1 MTYRR
6 AYVPGIVAQARGL
19 RGPKGDA
26 GDITLIS
33 SVLSTYLSNYAA
45 TSHTHGS
52 VLGYNITGTFA
63 SGGLTLS
70 AAAPEAAA
78 NAVRTVAGGYISL
91 DTFGAFTTVSV
102 TGLQPAGAYLT
113 TAANS
118 THTHSNYITT
128 AANSTH
134 IHGGLVTVATIG
146 SNITHTSVSS
156 GLTLAIP
163 AYITTAPELWHSHTD
178 VMSISER
185 PNYFYTSNNTFANS
199 THIHGSVY
207 TVSVSGSNITNSSAS
222 SGLTL
227 GVPNYL
233 MGTHTH
239 GSVLGQNITA
249 VSASSGLTLSVA
261 APIPLANS
269 TRFLQ
274 AWELDTGGNTAGTLS
289 SLQGSKI
296 YFGGGSNITLSGDS
310 NTIWIDAGGG
320 LGNLSLGVL
329 NDTYSSTNIV
339 LYNGPQIAFSGHD
352 NITIY
357 TAESS
362 DSIGTYFMFSAAA
375 PGAATNSVHV
385 VSDGWL
391 ATTVSNGA
399 TTLKVTGL
407 DATAMHGSLSS
418 LYIPQSSAANLFLDA
433 NSTLLQ
439 IAGAYLT
446 TAANLA
452 HTHGNFVTTATAGT
466 AVVGSSSSNGFT
478 LGVPAFVTVGG
489 GGAQDWS
496 CSTTLGSGITV
507 VTGAATNTLSYGNF
521 LTTAANSTH
530 THGSLPSITGG
541 IGVSSN
547 SSAWSISIPAYLTT
561 AANSTHIHGTLYT
574 TNINGTSASNALSL
588 SVPAGSVYFS
598 NVATNNIT
606 FGSVTSGSSTTI
618 TAIAGG
624 GTGFAGTSFSTAGIT
639 GSRIAGAINTSGI
652 TLSVPNYLTTA
663 IGGGVALGNTVTIP
677 FTSGSVML
685 SGVNLTVNTS
695 SAGASQYLQISAPA
709 IGYLFFSNTNGHSW
723 SSSVNGVSTS
733 VYVIT

>member
-19 RGPKGDA
+19 RGPKGES

-33 SVLSTYLSNYAA
+33 SGLSTYLSNYAA

-63 SGGLTLS
+63 SSGLTLS

-78 NAVRTVAGGYISL
+78 NAVRTVAGGYVSL

-134 IHGGLVTVATIG
+134 THGGLVTVATAG
-146 SNITHTSVSS
+146 SNVTHTSVSN

-163 AYITTAPELWHSHTD
+163 AYITTAPALWHSHTD

-185 PNYFYTSNNTFANS
+185 PNYFYTSNKTFANS

-207 TVSVSGSNITNSSAS
+207 TASVSGSNITNSSAS

-227 GVPNYL
+227 GVPNYM

-274 AWELDTGGNTAGTLS
+274 AWELDTNGNTDGTLS

-296 YFGGGSNITLSGDS
+296 YFAGGSNITLSGDS

-329 NDTYSSTNIV
+329 NDTYSSTDIV
-339 LYNGPQIAFSGHD
+339 LYNGPQIAFSGH
-352 NITIY
+352 NNVTIY

-362 DSIGTYFMFSAAA
+362 DSIGTYFMFDAPA

-391 ATTVSNGA
+391 ATTEVGAA

-418 LYIPQSSAANLFLDA
+418 LYIPQSSVGQLFLDA

-439 IAGAYLT
+439 TVGSY
-446 TAANLA
+446 ANNN
-452 HTHGNFVTTATAGT
+452 HTHGAYVSSVSITGTDFKFTSASNTLIMGVPPGLSWVIAGHTAGTTATVSTGVACFLG
-466 AVVGSSSSNGFT
+466 GNNIT
-478 LGVPAFVTVGG
+478 LNQGPDNYILI
-489 GGAQDWS
+489 GAE
-496 CSTTLGSGITV
+496 V
-507 VTGAATNTLSYGNF
+507 
-521 LTTAANSTH
+521 TH
-530 THGSLPSITGG
+530 THGSAPAITGA
-541 IGVSSN
+541 IGVTSN
-547 SSAWSISIPAYLTT
+547 SSAWSISIPSFLTT
-561 AANSTHIHGTLYT
+561 AAISEHIHGTLYT

-606 FGSVTSGSSTTI
+606 FGSATSGSSTTI

-624 GTGFAGTSFSTAGIT
+624 GTGFAGTSFSTAAIT
-639 GSRIAGAINTSGI
+639 GSYIAGAINTSGM
-652 TLSVPNYLTTA
+652 TLSVPAYLTTA

-695 SAGASQYLQISAPA
+695 STGVSQYLQLSAPA

-733 VYVIT
+733 VYIIT